1 MHRAVRMEGHY
12 NEESASLVY
21 SLALCVYY
29 WVMDSVDV

>member
-1 MHRAVRMEGHY
+1 MHRAVSMEGNY

-21 SLALCVYY
+21 SLALYAYY